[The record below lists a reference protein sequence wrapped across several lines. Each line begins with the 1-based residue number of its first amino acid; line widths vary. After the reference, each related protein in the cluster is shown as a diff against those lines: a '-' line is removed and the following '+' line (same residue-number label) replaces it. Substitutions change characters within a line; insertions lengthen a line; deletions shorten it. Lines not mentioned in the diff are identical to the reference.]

1 MCEKHAE
8 FNQVSAITK
17 FHGDLVSVFSL
28 ILHPLE
34 KNLLF
39 PFKVADVLQALA
51 DFFTNRYFGCLEVHV
66 FIFEPNSRQHKL
78 RKTHFFHCPLLASHL
93 HAGVS

>member
-8 FNQVSAITK
+8 FNHVSAITK
-17 FHGDLVSVFSL
+17 FHGELVSVFSL

-51 DFFTNRYFGCLEVHV
+51 DFFTNRCFGFLEVHV
-66 FIFEPNSRQHKL
+66 FIFEPNTTQHKL
-78 RKTHFFHCPLLASHL
+78 RGTRFFHRPLSASHL